1 MITYDNL
8 LIAWLAVV
16 ASPIGVTAADQW
28 EFGEW
33 GKPFSE
39 GGFLYAFSNDWNP
52 CDPDLYNSDSTNGT
66 DRSQAYTPSG
76 PQPFTLGG
84 VEGLTVYRP
93 AAGNPYILKGGSDLW
108 ANCELQDTEPPVTT
122 TACIYYPYI
131 LCTEANSSGGGGGGG
146 GGGGS
151 SSTTTTHS
159 STHSHTTTSTSSTH
173 SHTTTSTSSTHS
185 HKTTSTSTSTHSRT
199 TMSTSKHSSTTS
211 ASPPEGTQATYNDQK
226 TDVKDANAASKDYDK
241 DPNNKDLGK
250 KVTAAIHTALSS
262 AEKAQSLAATAAV
275 TAAEAELVEALTN
288 AAKLAA
294 AAAAADAIYKS
305 MIKAAAALEA
315 VEQARRQ
322 MHSSTRSHS
331 SPTPTTTD
339 PSCLMKRVPL
349 QQIASNTIR
358 TESCGGNGKT
368 TTTDYIITSL
378 KYAANATPLPVV
390 TTCPRAAEQACYHYS
405 SVLRDHPT
413 WSTLTCPQ
421 EAATTA
427 RDDRKLLK
435 ARATAVWKNEHS
447 SGTKRKVTDPQN
459 WTNKKYYPDLEDGQ
473 NCQRDEY
480 PPIYLLNR
488 QSPAYIHSGD
498 DSSTGGQ
505 LVRYIPSSDNKA
517 AGDLWKSV
525 CFRPPLRKFKTPA
538 ALFDRIQKHG
548 AIVNVVSPNPDKVIK
563 HVTLDVDDRPEFS
576 FGAWDHDP
584 NPDPND
590 PDGLY
595 KNPCWP
601 KKITGPDDPGFALLS
616 YDPWYKDANPPRKPA
631 WKYNKPYDPPNNG
644 IKFK

>member
-1 MITYDNL
+1 MIIYDTL
-8 LIAWLAVV
+8 LIAWLAVF
-16 ASPIGVTAADQW
+16 ASPIGVAAANQW

-33 GKPFSE
+33 ERPFSE
-39 GGFLYAFSNDWNP
+39 GGFLYAFSNDWYP
-52 CDPDLYNSDSTNGT
+52 CDPDLYHSDSSNGT
-66 DRSQAYTPSG
+66 ERSQAYTPSG

-84 VEGLTVYRP
+84 VEGLTVYIP
-93 AAGNPYILKGGSDLW
+93 AAGNPYILKDGSDVW
-108 ANCELQDTEPPVTT
+108 ASCELQDTESPIKTSG
-122 TACIYYPYI
+122 CLYYPYI

-151 SSTTTTHS
+151 SSSITTQSNTHSTTKRSSTHSSTKHS
-159 STHSHTTTSTSSTH
+159 STHSHTTTSTSS
-173 SHTTTSTSSTHS
+173 
-185 HKTTSTSTSTHSRT
+185 
-199 TMSTSKHSSTTS
+199 KHPSTTS
-211 ASPPEGTQATYNDQK
+211 ASPPEGTQAIYNDQN
-226 TDVKDANAASKDYDK
+226 TDVKAADAASKDYDK
-241 DPNNKDLGK
+241 NPSDKDLGK
-250 KVTAAIHTALSS
+250 KVAAAINTALSS

-275 TAAEAELVEALTN
+275 TTAEAELVEALTD
-288 AAKLAA
+288 AAELAT
-294 AAAAADAIYKS
+294 AAAAADAIYTS
-305 MIKAAAALEA
+305 MMKAAASLEA

-331 SPTPTTTD
+331 SPTPTTSD
-339 PSCLMKRVPL
+339 PSCLVKRVPV
-349 QQIASNTIR
+349 QQIEGNTIR
-358 TESCGGNGKT
+358 TERCGGNGKT

-378 KYAANATPLPVV
+378 QYAAKATPLPVV
-390 TTCPRAAEQACYHYS
+390 TTCPRAAAQACYHYS

-435 ARATAVWKNEHS
+435 AQATAVWKTEHS
-447 SGTKRKVTDPQN
+447 SGTARKVTDPGN
-459 WTNKKYYPDLEDGQ
+459 WTNKKYYPDLKDGQ

-498 DSSTGGQ
+498 ESSTGGQ

-517 AGDLWKSV
+517 AGNLWKSI
-525 CFRPPLRKFKTPA
+525 CFRPPLRKFTTPA
-538 ALFDRIQKHG
+538 ALFDRILNHG
-548 AIVNVVSPNPDKVIK
+548 TIVNVVSPNPDKEIK

-584 NPDPND
+584 NPDPQD

-616 YDPWYKDANPPRKPA
+616 YDPWYKNANPPRKPA
-631 WKYNKPYDPPNNG
+631 WKYNKPYNPPNNG